1 MAELGH
7 ELRDLGAYVEL
18 PAERDLWPG
27 IETRLEGRPRR
38 SGRRAAAIALVACVI
53 AVGIAF
59 AVPPARSGI
68 LHFLGLEGV
77 SIVRVDHLPPVHQTP
92 VVVGARTT
100 LAEAERTLGFRPLQP
115 DIGRPDAVY
124 LAPDGNALLL
134 VYGRPLRLRLEETR
148 IGVFQKFVS
157 AANQVE
163 RVRVGDDPGIW
174 VSGEHVFED
183 FFLQPHLAGNTLLWQ
198 HGDLTLRL
206 DGKMSKTQAI
216 QIARSIR

>member
-1 MAELGH
+1 L
-7 ELRDLGAYVEL
+7 
-18 PAERDLWPG
+18 
-27 IETRLEGRPRR
+27 
-38 SGRRAAAIALVACVI
+38 
-53 AVGIAF
+53 
-59 AVPPARSGI
+59 
-68 LHFLGLEGV
+68 
-77 SIVRVDHLPPVHQTP
+77 HQTP

-100 LAEAERTLGFRPLQP
+100 LAEAERTVGFRPLQP
-115 DIGRPDAVY
+115 DIGRPEAVY